1 MSPASVSTSPEAPA
15 SPAAKPV
22 SGARLVVEALE
33 REGVRHVFGYP
44 GGAIMPV
51 YDALPGSGLT
61 HILVRHEQA
70 AALAADAYGRVTG
83 RPGVCIA
90 TSGPGATNLVTGV
103 ANAFMDSV
111 PMVAITGQVASPL
124 MGTDAFQE
132 VDIFG
137 ITLPIVKHSYV
148 IRSVEEI
155 PSVFAEA
162 FMLAR
167 SGRPGP
173 VLIDLPKDMGQK
185 FAAPSPAA
193 PAAAPLRLAPDPDA
207 IARANALIAA
217 AARPILYF
225 GGGVCIARAEIALRS
240 FAARTGIPSV
250 ATLKGL
256 GALPTDAPGFLGMIG
271 MHGTRAANNAVDACD
286 LLICVGARFDDRAT
300 GKLDTFAPRA
310 KVIHID
316 GDPAEIGK
324 LRRPEVGIAGD
335 LAQLLDQLVAV
346 PQIEAWRAECAANAV
361 RWAPTYDAPGSG
373 IYAPAMLK
381 ALSEAAPDNL
391 IVTCDVGQHQMWV
404 AQHCR
409 FTRPNAHL
417 TSAGLGTMGY
427 GIPAGIGAL
436 LADPDATVLTVSGDG
451 SIMMNIHELATIRR
465 YRLPLKILLLDN
477 SQLGMVR
484 QWQELFFEEN
494 FSEVDL
500 SDNPDFAEIARAFGI
515 EAFTIDRRDEVPG
528 AIRRLLETPGAIF
541 CHARIDP
548 RENVWPLVPPNR
560 SNTEMMEKPR

>member
-1 MSPASVSTSPEAPA
+1 MIAASVSKSPNDAT
-15 SPAAKPV
+15 AAAEPV
-22 SGARLVVEALE
+22 SGARLVVEALA

-51 YDALPGSGLT
+51 YDALPGSGLN

-83 RPGVCIA
+83 EPGVCIA
-90 TSGPGATNLVTGV
+90 TSGPGATNLVTGI
-103 ANAFMDSV
+103 ANAFLDSV
-111 PMVAITGQVASPL
+111 PMVAITGQVAAPL

-148 IRSVEEI
+148 IRRVEDI
-155 PSVFAEA
+155 PAVFAEA

-173 VLIDLPKDMGQK
+173 VLIDLPKDMGQQSARPEPP
-185 FAAPSPAA
+185 AAVAA
-193 PAAAPLRLAPDPDA
+193 PAPAPPDPDA
-207 IARANALIAA
+207 IARANAMIAA

-225 GGGVCIARAEIALRS
+225 GGGVCIARADAALRA
-240 FAARTGIPSV
+240 FADRTGMPSV

-256 GALPTDAPGFLGMIG
+256 GAIPTDAPGFLGMIG

-286 LLICVGARFDDRAT
+286 LLVCVGARFDDRAT
-300 GKLDTFAPRA
+300 GKLDTFAARA

-316 GDPAEIGK
+316 ADRAEIGK

-335 LAQLLDQLVAV
+335 IARILDQLTAV
-346 PQIEAWRAECAANAV
+346 PDAAAWREECVASAE
-361 RWAPTYDAPGSG
+361 RWAPGYDAPGSG

-381 ALSEAAPDNL
+381 ALTERAGHDL

-409 FTRPNAHL
+409 FRRANAHL
-417 TSAGLGTMGY
+417 TSAGLGAMGY

-436 LADPDATVLTVSGDG
+436 LAAPDATVVTVTGDG

-465 YRLPLKILLLDN
+465 YRLPLRILLVDN

-528 AIRRLLETPGAIF
+528 AIERLLTTPGAIL

-560 SNTEMMEKPR
+560 ANTEMMEKR